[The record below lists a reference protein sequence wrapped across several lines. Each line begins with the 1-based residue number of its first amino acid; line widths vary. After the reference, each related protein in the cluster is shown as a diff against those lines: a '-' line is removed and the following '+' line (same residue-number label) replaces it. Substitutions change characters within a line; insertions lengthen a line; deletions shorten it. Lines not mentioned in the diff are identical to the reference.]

1 VARAKKVT
9 SRLAERAPRIEV
21 AGMVFRVAG
30 LDMPGRTWVEQRYAP
45 FLSRRARTVDV
56 DVAATER
63 YRPGRAPRPSAT
75 WSNGHFSLTSAPAR
89 ADGDLAAGRVR
100 FRTGPGPALN
110 PDLFR
115 LLCGFLLL
123 QEGGILLHASAVVDR
138 GRAWVFSGPSGSGKT
153 TIAGLAGDRR
163 VLNDETIALRPSAHG
178 FEACATP
185 FYGSGGPEMARANA
199 HAPLRALCFL
209 RKADRFAHR
218 RLSPTETVGRAFPEV
233 MLPKRDNRVAEE
245 LLAALTALATQV
257 PAYDLAF
264 APRAAL
270 WDYLDG
276 LG

>member
-1 VARAKKVT
+1 
-9 SRLAERAPRIEV
+9 
-21 AGMVFRVAG
+21 MVFRITG
-30 LDMPGRTWVEQRYAP
+30 LGAPGRTWVEERYAP
-45 FLSRRARTVDV
+45 FLSRRTSTVDV
-56 DVAATER
+56 DVSATEH

-75 WSNGHFSLTSAPAR
+75 WSNGRFSLMSAPSR
-89 ADGDLAAGRVR
+89 ADGDLASRRVR
-100 FRTGPGPALN
+100 FRTAPGPALN
-110 PDLFR
+110 ADLFR

-123 QEGGILLHASAVVDR
+123 QDGGILLHASAVVNR

-163 VLNDETIALRPSAHG
+163 VLNDETIALRPGSRG
-178 FEACATP
+178 FAACATP
-185 FYGSGGPEMARANA
+185 FYGSGGPEMARANEQ
-199 HAPLRALCFL
+199 APLRALCFL

-218 RLSPTETVGRAFPEV
+218 RLSPAEVVGRAFPEV
-233 MLPKRDNRVAEE
+233 MLPKRDARVAER
-245 LLAALTALATQV
+245 LLVALATLASEV

>member
-1 VARAKKVT
+1 M
-9 SRLAERAPRIEV
+9 AERAPRVEV
-21 AGMVFRVAG
+21 AGIVFRITG
-30 LDMPGRTWVEQRYAP
+30 LDALGRAWVEQRYAP
-45 FLSRRARTVDV
+45 FLSRRASTVEV
-56 DVAATER
+56 DVAPTER

-75 WSNGHFSLTSAPAR
+75 WSDGHFALTSAPSR
-89 ADGDLAAGRVR
+89 ADGDLARHRVR

-123 QEGGILLHASAVVDR
+123 QEGGVVLHASAVVDR
-138 GRAWVFSGPSGSGKT
+138 GRAWVFSGASGSGKT

-163 VLNDETIALRPSAHG
+163 VLNDETIALRPGARG
-178 FEACATP
+178 WNACATP
-185 FYGSGGPEMARANA
+185 FYGSGGPEMAQANERS
-199 HAPLRALCFL
+199 PIRALCFL

-218 RLSPTETVGRAFPEV
+218 RLSPAEAVGRAFPEV
-233 MLPKRDNRVAEE
+233 MLPKRDVRVAES
-245 LLAALTALATQV
+245 LLAALATLSLCV

-270 WDYLDG
+270 WAYLDG